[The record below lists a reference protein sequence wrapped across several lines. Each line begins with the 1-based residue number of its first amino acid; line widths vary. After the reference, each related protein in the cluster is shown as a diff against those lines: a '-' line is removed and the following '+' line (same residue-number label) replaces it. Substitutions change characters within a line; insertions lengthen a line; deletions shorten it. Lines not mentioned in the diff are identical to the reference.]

1 MTEALPESKFDL
13 FIEMLGQV
21 GVPNRACELA
31 GVSRATMFKRK
42 KDDELFAA
50 RWEDARRQSVE
61 VLEAEARR
69 RAYEGIDKPY
79 MYKGKV
85 VMVLKERSDRMLE
98 FLLMGWAPKKYGK
111 QQTAVMELTG
121 AGGTPL
127 IPEQA
132 GDIEIARRVAFL
144 LTQTAPKQAGDDA
157 KIINQESGEEIP
169 AT

>member
-1 MTEALPESKFDL
+1 MAEATPESKYDL

-31 GVSRATMFKRK
+31 DISRATVFKHK
-42 KDDELFAA
+42 KNDESFAA
-50 RWEDARRQSVE
+50 RWEDARVQAVE

-69 RAYEGIDKPY
+69 RAYDGIDKPY

-98 FLLMGWAPKKYGK
+98 FLLMGWAPKVYGK
-111 QQTAVMELTG
+111 QQTAKMELTG
-121 AGGTPL
+121 ADGTPL
-127 IPEQA
+127 IPEQV

-144 LTQTAPKQAGDDA
+144 LTQSVEQGRKQ
-157 KIINQESGEEIP
+157 IEETPVEVNP
-169 AT
+169 A